1 MTLKFSTSIKKI
13 STQILLALIIAN
25 EIYANKG
32 INMVITSVSDS
43 VHSKTSL
50 HYSGFACDLR
60 TNGISITIINSIVDE
75 IKLRLT
81 KEFDIIFEVDHIHIE
96 YQPK

>member
-1 MTLKFSTSIKKI
+1 M

-25 EIYANKG
+25 EIYASKG
-32 INMVITSVSDS
+32 LSMVITSVSDS

-60 TNGISITIINSIVDE
+60 TNGISIPIIEAIVSDL
-75 IKLRLT
+75 KLRLT
-81 KEFDIIFEVDHIHIE
+81 KEFDIIHEVDHIHIE
-96 YQPK
+96 YQPKNVL